1 MPQWQ
6 WSHHWQRRERRL
18 FLELCA
24 RALDRCEDT
33 DGTLRPRVGDVKRL
47 ERGWRFIVENL
58 DQHAEVEE
66 ELFFPA
72 LKKVIQDDEGQA
84 IIDHLLSDHKD
95 LEAKLHSIKKE
106 KLEPLEGDER
116 TKEGLQ
122 AFTDAVAELLEAYG
136 EHINE
141 EEEKVVPFVQRF
153 MSEKAQKEV
162 GQAIKSHHQKLPSGK
177 YGLLM
182 FRDVTAE
189 IPEELAL
196 FNATFPWI
204 LRKVVIIPVMAATD
218 GLYKEYKT
226 IFYEPWL

>member
-1 MPQWQ
+1 
-6 WSHHWQRRERRL
+6 
-18 FLELCA
+18 
-24 RALDRCEDT
+24 
-33 DGTLRPRVGDVKRL
+33 
-47 ERGWRFIVENL
+47 
-58 DQHAEVEE
+58 
-66 ELFFPA
+66 
-72 LKKVIQDDEGQA
+72 
-84 IIDHLLSDHKD
+84 
-95 LEAKLHSIKKE
+95 
-106 KLEPLEGDER
+106 
-116 TKEGLQ
+116 
-122 AFTDAVAELLEAYG
+122 VAELLETYG

-162 GQAIKSHHQKLPSGK
+162 GQVIKSHHQKLPSGK

-204 LRKVVIIPVMAATD
+204 LRKVVSLLQHSLFIVFWSLLSSFGLSCGLCFKLTSHIPQQSQVIIPVMAATD